1 MKVILLDDIPKLGRR
16 GEIRDVSDG
25 YARNYL
31 LPQKLA
37 LLATQAN
44 RRNFEQI
51 NTRQEAKAA
60 TARAQAETRAR
71 TIETLT
77 LSLSRQAS
85 EEGRLY
91 GSVGVQDL
99 VAFLAQNGI
108 SVERRR
114 VELAEP
120 IKSLGEY
127 TVPIRLHP
135 EVTAQLRVTVS
146 RE

>member
-1 MKVILLDDIPKLGRR
+1 LKVILLDDISKLGHR
-16 GEIRDVSDG
+16 GEVRDVSDG

-37 LLATQAN
+37 LLATPAN
-44 RRNFEQI
+44 LRNVEQI
-51 NTRQEAKAA
+51 KKGQEVQA
-60 TARAQAETRAR
+60 ARARVEAEAWAR
-71 TIETLT
+71 TVDTLT

-99 VAFLAQNGI
+99 VAFLAQHGI
-108 SVERRR
+108 TVEKRR
-114 VELAEP
+114 VELPEA
-120 IKSLGEY
+120 IKTLGEY

-135 EVTAQLRVTVS
+135 AITAKLRVVVS

>member
-1 MKVILLDDIPKLGRR
+1 MKVILLDDVPKLGRR
-16 GEIRDVSDG
+16 GEIRDVADG

-37 LLATQAN
+37 LLATPAN
-44 RRNFEQI
+44 LKNLEQI
-51 NTRQEAKAA
+51 KKRQEARGAS
-60 TARAQAETRAR
+60 ARAEAEAWAR

-77 LSLSRQAS
+77 LTLSRQAS

-99 VAFLAQNGI
+99 VSFLAQHGI
-108 SVERRR
+108 PVEKRR
-114 VELAEP
+114 VELQEP
-120 IKSLGEY
+120 IKMVGEH
-127 TVPIRLHP
+127 TVPVRLHP
-135 EVTAQLRVTVS
+135 EITAQLKVIVS

>member
-1 MKVILLDDIPKLGRR
+1 VKVILLDDVAKLGRR
-16 GEIRDVSDG
+16 GEVRDVSDG

-37 LLATQAN
+37 LLATPVN
-44 RRNFEQI
+44 LKDLEQI
-51 NTRQEAKAA
+51 KKRREAQTA
-60 TARAQAETRAR
+60 TAQVEAEARAR

-77 LSLSRQAS
+77 LSLTRQAS

-91 GSVGVQDL
+91 GSVGVQDM
-99 VAFLAQNGI
+99 VAFLAQHGI
-108 SVERRR
+108 VIEKRR
-114 VELAEP
+114 VGLEEP
-120 IKSLGEY
+120 IKTVGEY

-135 EVTAQLRVTVS
+135 EVTAQLRVIVS

>member
-16 GEIRDVSDG
+16 GEVRDVSDG

-37 LLATQAN
+37 LLATAAN
-44 RRNFEQI
+44 LGSLEQI
-51 NTRQEAKAA
+51 KTRQEAKAA
-60 TARAQAETRAR
+60 SARAAAEAQAR

-77 LSLSRQAS
+77 LSLTRQAS

-99 VAFLAQNGI
+99 IAFLAQHGI
-108 SVERRR
+108 AIEKRR
-114 VELAEP
+114 VGLEEP
-120 IKSLGEY
+120 IKTLGES

-135 EVTAQLRVTVS
+135 EVTAQLRVTVA
-146 RE
+146 RG

>member
-1 MKVILLDDIPKLGRR
+1 MKIILLEDIPKLGRR
-16 GEIRDVSDG
+16 GEVRDVSDG

-37 LLATQAN
+37 LPASPGNL
-44 RRNFEQI
+44 RNLDQI
-51 NTRQEAKAA
+51 RKREEAHAA
-60 TARAQAETRAR
+60 TARAEALARAR
-71 TIETLT
+71 AIETLAF
-77 LSLSRQAS
+77 LLSRQAS

-91 GSVGVQDL
+91 GSVGVQDV

-108 SVERRR
+108 AIEKRR
-114 VELAEP
+114 VGLPEP
-120 IKSLGEY
+120 IKVLGEH

>member
-1 MKVILLDDIPKLGRR
+1 MKVILLDDVPKLGRR
-16 GEIRDVSDG
+16 GEVRDVADG

-37 LLATQAN
+37 LLATPAN
-44 RRNFEQI
+44 LKNLEQI
-51 NTRQEAKAA
+51 KKRQEVRG
-60 TARAQAETRAR
+60 ARARAEGEAWAR

-99 VAFLAQNGI
+99 VSFLAQHGI
-108 SVERRR
+108 PVEKRR
-114 VELAEP
+114 VELQEP
-120 IKSLGEY
+120 IKMVGEH
-127 TVPIRLHP
+127 TVPVRLHP
-135 EVTAQLRVTVS
+135 EITAQLKVGVS